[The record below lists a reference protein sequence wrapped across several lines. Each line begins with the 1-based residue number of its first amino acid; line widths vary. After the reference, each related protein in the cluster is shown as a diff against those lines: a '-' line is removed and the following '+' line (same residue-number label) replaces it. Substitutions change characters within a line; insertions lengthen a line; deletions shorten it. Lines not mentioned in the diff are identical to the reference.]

1 MCCLPRCMAFLE
13 DISSLCGATELR
25 KSKVIFLKTRMHSS
39 RMRTSHALTVLGG
52 GVHPRRIFLE
62 GK

>member
-25 KSKVIFLKTRMHSS
+25 KSKVIFLKKIGPHESVFYD
-39 RMRTSHALTVLGG
+39 H
-52 GVHPRRIFLE
+52 
-62 GK
+62 